1 MPVHENIRRIREAK
15 GVSKT
20 FVAQRL
26 GLSLQGYRYIED
38 GDVKLD
44 VERMK
49 KIAHILS
56 VDSAIFLDDKLTDSV
71 IYELQAV

>member
-1 MPVHENIRRIREAK
+1 MPVRENVKKIREAR
-15 GVSKT
+15 GVTKT
-20 FVAQRL
+20 FVANAL

-49 KIAHILS
+49 KIGSVLC
-56 VDSAIFLDDKLTDSV
+56 VDSAVFLDDKLTESV
-71 IYELQAV
+71 IKGMGA

>member
-20 FVAQRL
+20 FVARRL

-56 VDSAIFLDDKLTDSV
+56 VDSAIFLDDELTDSV
-71 IYELQAV
+71 VYKLQAV